1 MTPAHNIFLR
11 LEWPTGRHW
20 SNGNTH
26 VGGGCGVQQITRQG
40 QRENKMTEEKRGKKI
55 VEIGP
60 HSPTDVE
67 TRAKRWRRGSNTWP
81 VIGRQS
87 AAWKASWRHR
97 VEMMI
102 IQSVNDAVAP
112 ASSIKCTDLAVTIRK
127 DAATPVKQ
135 TLAKSCK
142 FSPRH
147 GVDLLRWASCCVSH
161 QVNAELQQLMDVL
174 SDEEKACRR
183 PGAHRQRQ
191 AKAGDRLAAE
201 EKAARRYSRPR
212 HATAGTNNKQPPHT
226 CCHLINFT
234 PLIGRVWASFAHQS
248 MATDDTRADT
258 SSAVSIGA
266 IFVLK
271 SPLMDAPA
279 LVSWSTHS
287 KWRDVT
293 RHVSACPAN
302 GENSCVVALLLFFCP
317 SRTESLLLLLFHLLV
332 ILLLLPLRVVFFFLR
347 LAVSSC
353 LKHLATARQK
363 FRPLPPLVLGVH
375 KCTTLSLSS
384 GQFRQHV
391 RKRKAPHIAPNGQNI
406 HKPLNLTNSH
416 KTVTAG
422 RRLHKQTTEIQS
434 NFDWK

>member
-1 MTPAHNIFLR
+1 MWCPADHKTR
-11 LEWPTGRHW
+11 PKREQDDGR
-20 SNGNTH
+20 
-26 VGGGCGVQQITRQG
+26 
-40 QRENKMTEEKRGKKI
+40 KRGKKI

-67 TRAKRWRRGSNTWP
+67 TRAKRWRRESNTWP

-127 DAATPVKQ
+127 DAATPVKR

-258 SSAVSIGA
+258 SSAASIGA

-279 LVSWSTHS
+279 LVSCSTHS

-332 ILLLLPLRVVFFFLR
+332 ILLLLPLRVVFFSFAWPFL
-347 LAVSSC
+347 LASNISQLQGKSFALC
-353 LKHLATARQK
+353 RHLFSAYTSA
-363 FRPLPPLVLGVH
+363 L
-375 KCTTLSLSS
+375 LSLFLLANFVSMWEKERHHTS
-384 GQFRQHV
+384 PQTAKTSTNLWTWRI
-391 RKRKAPHIAPNGQNI
+391 RT
-406 HKPLNLTNSH
+406 KP
-416 KTVTAG
+416 
-422 RRLHKQTTEIQS
+422 
-434 NFDWK
+434 